1 MRCHHCQGPFGMARQ
16 QLLTVRRLLNFRG
29 YLNFCSQRC
38 LDDFRKQEKACPVD
52 SGDGHDGSGCRLEG
66 C

>member
-38 LDDFRKQEKACPVD
+38 LNDYRKGEQQKVRERQFKAWLLKAD
-52 SGDGHDGSGCRLEG
+52 TST
-66 C
+66 

>member
-1 MRCHHCQGPFGMARQ
+1 MRCHFCQGPFGMARQ

-38 LDDFRKQEKACPVD
+38 LNDYRKGEQQKVRERQFKD
-52 SGDGHDGSGCRLEG
+52 WLLKERST
-66 C
+66 

>member
-29 YLNFCSQRC
+29 YLNFCAQRC
-38 LDDFRKQEKACPVD
+38 LDDYRKAEQQKIRERQFRDWLLKE
-52 SGDGHDGSGCRLEG
+52 SST
-66 C
+66 